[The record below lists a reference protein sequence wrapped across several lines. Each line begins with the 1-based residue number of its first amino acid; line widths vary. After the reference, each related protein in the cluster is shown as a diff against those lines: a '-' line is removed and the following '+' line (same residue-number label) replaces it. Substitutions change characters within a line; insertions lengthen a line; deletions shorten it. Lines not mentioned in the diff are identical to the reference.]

1 MNYLR
6 LLALSLALT
15 LLSPIA
21 YALDKVRVGV
31 LEFGTV
37 NWELDVLKEHKLDV
51 ANNFELEVVPVASAD
66 AATVALLGGSV
77 DIVVTDW
84 IWVAQQR
91 AAGQDHVLFPYST
104 AVGSLLAI
112 PKANINTLA
121 DLKGKKLG
129 VAGGAKDKSWLL
141 LRAHAQQ
148 TDKIDLAKE
157 ADIQYGAPPLLNEV
171 MQKGE
176 LDAVLNFWN
185 FAARLQEEGLK
196 TVITVPQVLEGLG
209 IQKDLPMIG
218 WVFSEKWA
226 KDHEAAAKGF
236 LTASYVAKKILQDSD
251 EEWTRIRPRMKADKD
266 SVFMALRDAFRA
278 GIPACFGE
286 KQQAAASQTF
296 TLLAE
301 LGGKD
306 LVGAV
311 KELPQ
316 GVFYSGFS
324 LPACP

>member
-6 LLALSLALT
+6 LLALSLALM
-15 LLSPIA
+15 LAPSLS
-21 YALDKVRVGV
+21 YAVDKVRVGV

-37 NWELDVLKEHKLDV
+37 NWELDVLKEHKLDA

-66 AATVALLGGSV
+66 AATVALLGGAV

-91 AAGQDHVLFPYST
+91 AAGQDYVLFPYST
-104 AVGSLLAI
+104 AVGSMLAN

-141 LRAHAQQ
+141 VRAYAQQ
-148 TDKIDLAKE
+148 TDKMDLAQ
-157 ADIQYGAPPLLNEV
+157 AANIQYGAPPLLNEV

-185 FAARLQEEGLK
+185 FAARLQDEGLK

-226 KDHEAAAKGF
+226 KDHEKATKGF
-236 LTASYVAKKILQDSD
+236 LTASYAAKKILQNSD
-251 EEWTRIRPRMKADKD
+251 EEWARIRPRMKADKD
-266 SVFMALRDAFRA
+266 GVFMALRDAFRA

-286 KQQAAASQTF
+286 KQQAAATQTF
-296 TLLAE
+296 KLLAD

-306 LVGAV
+306 LVGDV

-316 GVFYSGFS
+316 GMFYSGFS

>member
-6 LLALSLALT
+6 LLTLSLTLT
-15 LLSPIA
+15 LASPLA
-21 YALDKVRVGV
+21 HALDKVRVGV

-37 NWELDVLKEHKLDV
+37 NWELDVLKEHKLDA

-91 AAGQDHVLFPYST
+91 AAAQDYVLFPYST
-104 AVGSLLAI
+104 AVGSMLSS
-112 PKANINTLA
+112 PKANIKTLA

-141 LRAHAQQ
+141 LRAYAQQ

-157 ADIQYGAPPLLNEV
+157 AEIQYGAPPLLNEV

-185 FAARLQEEGLK
+185 FAARLQDDGLQ

-218 WVFSEKWA
+218 WVFSEQWA
-226 KDHEAAAKGF
+226 KDHEAATKGF
-236 LTASYVAKKILQDSD
+236 LSASYAAKKIMQDSD
-251 EEWTRIRPRMKADKD
+251 EEWVRIRPRMKADKD
-266 SVFMALRDAFRA
+266 SVFIALRDAFRA

-286 KQQAAASQTF
+286 KQQTAATQTF
-296 TLLAE
+296 KLLAE

-306 LVGAV
+306 LVGEV

>member
-6 LLALSLALT
+6 LLTLSLTIT
-15 LLSPIA
+15 LAPNLA
-21 YALDKVRVGV
+21 HALDKVRVGV

-37 NWELDVLKEHKLDV
+37 NWELDVLKEHKLD
-51 ANNFELEVVPVASAD
+51 ATNNFDLEVVPVASAD

-84 IWVAQQR
+84 LWVAQQR
-91 AAGQDHVLFPYST
+91 ASEQDYVLFPYST
-104 AVGSLLAI
+104 AVGSLLAS
-112 PKANINTLA
+112 PKANIKTLA

-141 LRAHAQQ
+141 LRAYTQQ

-157 ADIQYGAPPLLNEV
+157 TEVQYGAPPLLNEV
-171 MQKGE
+171 MQQGE

-185 FAARLQEEGLK
+185 FTARLQDDGLQ

-209 IQKDLPMIG
+209 IQNDLPMIG

-226 KDHEAAAKGF
+226 GEHEAAAKGF
-236 LTASYVAKKILQDSD
+236 LTASYAAKKIMQDSD
-251 EEWTRIRPRMKADKD
+251 EEWVRIRPRMKADKE
-266 SVFMALRDAFRA
+266 SVFSALRDAFRA

-286 KQQAAASQTF
+286 KQQTAASQTF
-296 TLLAE
+296 KLLAD

-306 LVGAV
+306 LVGEV

-316 GVFYSGFS
+316 GVFYSGFN

>member
-6 LLALSLALT
+6 LLALSLTLT
-15 LLSPIA
+15 LVSPLA
-21 YALDKVRVGV
+21 HALDKVRVGV

-37 NWELDVLKEHKLDV
+37 NWELDVLKEHKLDA

-91 AAGQDHVLFPYST
+91 AAAQDYVLFPYST
-104 AVGSLLAI
+104 AVGSMLAS
-112 PKANINTLA
+112 PKANIKTLA

-141 LRAHAQQ
+141 LRAYAQQ

-157 ADIQYGAPPLLNEV
+157 AEIQYGAPPLLNEV

-185 FAARLQEEGLK
+185 FAARLQDEGLQ

-218 WVFSEKWA
+218 WVFSEQWA
-226 KDHEAAAKGF
+226 KDHETAAKGF
-236 LTASYVAKKILQDSD
+236 LSASYATKKIMQDSD
-251 EEWTRIRPRMKADKD
+251 EEWVRIRPRMKADKD
-266 SVFMALRDAFRA
+266 SVFTALRNAFRA

-286 KQQAAASQTF
+286 KQQAAATQTF
-296 TLLAE
+296 KLLAD

-306 LVGAV
+306 LVGEV

>member
-6 LLALSLALT
+6 LLALSITLT
-15 LLSPIA
+15 LLSPLA
-21 YALDKVRVGV
+21 YAVDKVRVGV

-37 NWELDVLKEHKLDV
+37 NWELDVMKEHKLDA
-51 ANNFELEVVPVASAD
+51 ANKFELEVVPVASAD

-104 AVGSLLAI
+104 AVGSMLAS
-112 PKANINTLA
+112 PQANIKTLA

-141 LRAHAQQ
+141 LRAYAQQ
-148 TDKIDLAKE
+148 QEKIDLAKE
-157 ADIQYGAPPLLNEV
+157 ATIQYGAPPLLNEV

-185 FAARLQEEGLK
+185 FAARLQDDGLQ

-226 KDHEAAAKGF
+226 KDHEAAANGF
-236 LTASYVAKKILQDSD
+236 LAASYAAKKVMQVSD
-251 EEWTRIRPRMKADKD
+251 EEWARIRPKMKADKD
-266 SVFMALRDAFRA
+266 GIFTALRDAFRA
-278 GIPACFGE
+278 GIPVCFGE

-296 TLLAE
+296 KLLAD

-306 LVGAV
+306 LVGEL

>member
-6 LLALSLALT
+6 PLAFALT
-15 LLSPIA
+15 FLLLSPFA
-21 YALDKVRVGV
+21 HAVEKVRVGV

-37 NWELDVLKEHKLDV
+37 NWELDVLKEQKLDTT
-51 ANNFELEVVPVASAD
+51 NNFELEVVPVASAD

-77 DIVVTDW
+77 DIIVTDW

-91 AAGQDHVLFPYST
+91 AAGLDYVLFPYST
-104 AVGSLLAI
+104 AVGSLLAN
-112 PKANINTLA
+112 PKANIKTLA
-121 DLKGKKLG
+121 ELKGKKLG

-141 LRAHAQQ
+141 LRAYAQQ
-148 TDKIDLAKE
+148 QNQIDLAKE
-157 ADIQYGAPPLLNEV
+157 AEIQYGAPPLLNEV

-185 FAARLQEEGLK
+185 FAARLQDDGLE
-196 TVITVPQVLEGLG
+196 TLITVPQVLEGLG

-218 WVFSEKWA
+218 WVFSEEWA
-226 KDHEAAAKGF
+226 LDHEAAAKGF
-236 LTASYVAKKILQDSD
+236 LSASYAAKKIMKDSD
-251 EEWTRIRPRMKADKD
+251 EEWVRIRPKMKADKD
-266 SVFMALRDAFRA
+266 SVFSALRDAFRA
-278 GIPACFGE
+278 GIPTCFGD
-286 KQQAAASQTF
+286 KQQAAATQTF
-296 TLLAE
+296 KLLAD

-306 LVGAV
+306 LVGEV

-316 GVFYSGFS
+316 GVFYSDFS

>member
-6 LLALSLALT
+6 ILSLSLALI
-15 LLSPIA
+15 LAPSLA
-21 YALDKVRVGV
+21 QALDKVRVGV

-37 NWELDVLKEHKLDV
+37 NWELDVMQAHQLAE
-51 ANNFELEVVPVASAD
+51 ANGFELEVVPVASGD
-66 AATVALLGGSV
+66 AATVALLGDAV
-77 DIVVTDW
+77 DVIVTDW

-91 AAGQDHVLFPYST
+91 AAGQNYLLFPYST
-104 AVGSLLAI
+104 SVGSLLASPSAKI
-112 PKANINTLA
+112 QTLA

-141 LRAHAQQ
+141 LRAYAQQ
-148 TDKIDLAKE
+148 TAQIDLAKQAE
-157 ADIQYGAPPLLNEV
+157 IQYGAPPLLNEV

-185 FAARLQEEGLK
+185 FAARLQDQGLA
-196 TVITVPQVLEGLG
+196 TVITVPQILEGLG

-218 WVFSEKWA
+218 WVFSETWA
-226 KDHEAAAKGF
+226 KEHEAAIQGF
-236 LTASYVAKKILQDSD
+236 LRASYAAKKLMQTSD
-251 EEWTRIRPRMKADKD
+251 EEWVRIRPRLKADKD
-266 SVFMALRDAFRA
+266 SVFFALRDAFRA

-286 KQQAAASQTF
+286 KQQAAAGQTF
-296 TLLAE
+296 KLLSE

-306 LVGAV
+306 LVGDLT
-311 KELPQ
+311 ELPQ

-324 LPACP
+324 LPPCP

>member
-6 LLALSLALT
+6 IVSFSLALT
-15 LLSPIA
+15 LLPTLA
-21 YALDKVRVGV
+21 QALDKVRVGV

-37 NWELDVLKEHKLDV
+37 NWELDVLQQHQLAE
-51 ANNFELEVVPVASAD
+51 ANGFELEVVPVASGD
-66 AATVALLGGSV
+66 AATVALLGGAV

-91 AAGQDHVLFPYST
+91 ATGLDHVLFPYST
-104 AVGSLLAI
+104 SVGSLLAS
-112 PKANINTLA
+112 PKANIKTLA
-121 DLKGKKLG
+121 DLTGKKLG

-141 LRAHAQQ
+141 LRAYAQQ
-148 TDKIDLAKE
+148 NDKIDLAKE
-157 ADIQYGAPPLLNEV
+157 AEIQYGAPPLLNEV

-185 FAARLQEEGLK
+185 FTARLQDEGLQ

-226 KDHEAAAKGF
+226 KDHEAAANGF
-236 LTASYVAKKILQDSD
+236 LTASYAAKKIMHDSD
-251 EEWTRIRPRMKADKD
+251 QEWGRIRPRMKADKD
-266 SVFMALRDAFRA
+266 SVFTALRDSFRS

-296 TLLAE
+296 QLLAE

-306 LVGAV
+306 LVGDL

-316 GVFYSGFS
+316 GVFYTGFS

>member
-1 MNYLR
+1 MHYLR
-6 LLALSLALT
+6 LLILSLTLALFPA
-15 LLSPIA
+15 LA
-21 YALDKVRVGV
+21 QALDKVRVGV

-37 NWELDVLKEHKLDV
+37 NWELDVMQEHKL
-51 ANNFELEVVPVASAD
+51 AEAHGFELEVVPVASGD
-66 AATVALLGGSV
+66 AATVALLGGAV
-77 DIVVTDW
+77 DVIVTDW

-91 AAGQDHVLFPYST
+91 AAEQNYLLFPYST
-104 AVGSLLAI
+104 SVGSLLASPTAKI
-112 PKANINTLA
+112 QTLA

-141 LRAHAQQ
+141 LRAYAQQ
-148 TDKIDLAKE
+148 NAKIDLAKE
-157 ADIQYGAPPLLNEV
+157 AEIQYGAPPLLNEI

-185 FAARLQEEGLK
+185 FAARLQDAGLQ

-218 WVFSEKWA
+218 WVFSETWA
-226 KDHEAAAKGF
+226 KEHETAVKGF
-236 LTASYVAKKILQDSD
+236 LTASYAAKKIMHESD
-251 EEWTRIRPRMKADKD
+251 EEWVRIRPRMKADKD
-266 SVFMALRDAFRA
+266 SVFSALRDAFRA
-278 GIPACFGE
+278 GIPSCFGE

-296 TLLAE
+296 KLLAE

-306 LVGAV
+306 LVGDL

-324 LPACP
+324 LPPCP

>member
-6 LLALSLALT
+6 ILTLCLSLTWFPSLAH
-15 LLSPIA
+15 A
-21 YALDKVRVGV
+21 ADKVRVGV

-37 NWELDVLKEHKLDV
+37 NWELDVMKEHKLDA
-51 ANNFELEVVPVASAD
+51 ANQFELEVVPVASAD

-104 AVGSLLAI
+104 AVGSLLAKPDAQI
-112 PKANINTLA
+112 KTLA

-129 VAGGAKDKSWLL
+129 VAGGARDKSWLL
-141 LRAHAQQ
+141 LRAYAQQ
-148 TDKIDLAKE
+148 QDKIDLAKE
-157 ADIQYGAPPLLNEV
+157 AEVQYGAPPLLNEI

-185 FAARLQEEGLK
+185 FTARLQDAGLQ

-226 KDHEAAAKGF
+226 KEHQAAATGF
-236 LTASYVAKKILQDSD
+236 LTASYAAKKMMKESD
-251 EEWTRIRPRMKADKD
+251 AEWLRIRPKMKADKD
-266 SVFMALRDAFRA
+266 TVFIALRDAFRA
-278 GIPACFGE
+278 GIPSCFGD

-296 TLLAE
+296 KLLAD

-306 LVGAV
+306 LVGDV

>member
-6 LLALSLALT
+6 IFTLSLTLSLFPAL
-15 LLSPIA
+15 A
-21 YALDKVRVGV
+21 HALEKVRVGV

-37 NWELDVLKEHKLDV
+37 NWELDVMQQHKLAE
-51 ANNFELEVVPVASAD
+51 ANGFELEVVPVASGD
-66 AATVALLGGSV
+66 AATVALLGGAV
-77 DIVVTDW
+77 DVVVTDW
-84 IWVAQQR
+84 LWVAQQR
-91 AAGQDHVLFPYST
+91 AAAADYVLFPYST
-104 AVGSLLAI
+104 AVGSMLAS
-112 PKANINTLA
+112 PKANIKTLA

-141 LRAHAQQ
+141 LRAYAQQ
-148 TDKIDLAKE
+148 NDKIDLAKE
-157 ADIQYGAPPLLNEV
+157 AEVQYGAPPLLNEV

-185 FAARLQEEGLK
+185 FAARLQDQGLQ

-226 KDHEAAAKGF
+226 KNHETAAKGF
-236 LTASYVAKKILQDSD
+236 LTASYAAKKIMQDSD
-251 EEWTRIRPRMKADKD
+251 EEWVRIRPKMKADKD
-266 SVFMALRDAFRA
+266 SVFTALRDAFRA

-296 TLLAE
+296 KLLAD

-306 LVGAV
+306 LVGEV

>member
-6 LLALSLALT
+6 ILTLCLSLTCLPSLT
-15 LLSPIA
+15 HA
-21 YALDKVRVGV
+21 ADKVRVGV

-37 NWELDVLKEHKLDV
+37 NWEMDVLKEHKLDA
-51 ANNFELEVVPVASAD
+51 ANQFELEVVPVASAD

-104 AVGSLLAI
+104 AVGSLLAKPDAQI
-112 PKANINTLA
+112 KTLA

-141 LRAHAQQ
+141 LRAYAQQ
-148 TDKIDLAKE
+148 QDKIDLAQE
-157 ADIQYGAPPLLNEV
+157 AEVQYGAPPLLNEI

-185 FAARLQEEGLK
+185 FTARLQDAGLQ

-226 KDHEAAAKGF
+226 KEHAAAANGF
-236 LTASYVAKKILQDSD
+236 LTASYAAKKIMKDSD
-251 EEWTRIRPRMKADKD
+251 AEWLRIRPKMKTDKD
-266 SVFMALRDAFRA
+266 SVFIALRDAFRA
-278 GIPACFGE
+278 GIPSCFGD

-296 TLLAE
+296 KLLAD

-306 LVGAV
+306 LVGDV

>member
-6 LLALSLALT
+6 LLVLSFTLT
-15 LLSPIA
+15 LLPNLA
-21 YALDKVRVGV
+21 HALEKVRVGV

-37 NWELDVLKEHKLDV
+37 NWELDVMKEHKLAE
-51 ANNFELEVVPVASAD
+51 ANGFELEVVPVASAD
-66 AATVALLGGSV
+66 AATVALQGGAV
-77 DIVVTDW
+77 DTVVTDW
-84 IWVAQQR
+84 LWVAQQR
-91 AAGQDHVLFPYST
+91 VAGQDYVLFPYSN
-104 AVGSLLAI
+104 AVGSLLAS
-112 PKANINTLA
+112 PKANIKTLA

-129 VAGGAKDKSWLL
+129 VAGGATDKSWLL
-141 LRAHAQQ
+141 LRAYAQQ
-148 TDKIDLAKE
+148 QDKLDLAKE
-157 ADIQYGAPPLLNEV
+157 ATIQYGAPPLLNEV
-171 MQKGE
+171 MQTGE

-185 FAARLQEEGLK
+185 FAARLQDEGLQ

-226 KDHEAAAKGF
+226 KEHTAAANGF
-236 LTASYVAKKILQDSD
+236 LTASYAAKKIMKDSD
-251 EEWTRIRPRMKADKD
+251 EEWARIRPKMKADKE
-266 SVFMALRDAFRA
+266 SVFTALRDAFRA

-286 KQQAAASQTF
+286 KQQAAATQTF
-296 TLLAE
+296 KLLAE

-306 LVGAV
+306 LVGEV

>member
-6 LLALSLALT
+6 LLAVSLTLT
-15 LLSPIA
+15 LLPTLA
-21 YALDKVRVGV
+21 QALDKVRVGV

-37 NWELDVLKEHKLDV
+37 NWELDVLKEHQLDT
-51 ANNFELEVVPVASAD
+51 ANGFELEIVPVASGD
-66 AATVALLGGSV
+66 AATVALLGDAV
-77 DIVVTDW
+77 DVVVTDW

-91 AAGQDHVLFPYST
+91 AAGQEYALFPYST
-104 AVGSLLAI
+104 AVGSMLASS
-112 PKANINTLA
+112 KANIKTLA

-141 LRAHAQQ
+141 VRAYAQQ
-148 TDKIDLAKE
+148 QDKIDLAKE
-157 ADIQYGAPPLLNEV
+157 AEIQYGAPPLLNEV

-185 FAARLQEEGLK
+185 FAARLTDEGLQ

-218 WVFSEKWA
+218 WVFNDQWA
-226 KDHEAAAKGF
+226 KEHSAAANGF
-236 LTASYVAKKILQDSD
+236 LTASYAAKAILKDSD
-251 EEWTRIRPRMKADKD
+251 AEWLRLRPRMKADKD
-266 SVFMALRDAFRA
+266 SVFIALRDAFRA

-286 KQQAAASQTF
+286 QQQAAAGQTF
-296 TLLAE
+296 KLLAD

-306 LVGAV
+306 LVGDV
-311 KELPQ
+311 KELPL

>member
-6 LLALSLALT
+6 ILT
-15 LLSPIA
+15 LSISLTLFPNLVQA
-21 YALDKVRVGV
+21 VDKVRVGV

-37 NWELDVLKEHKLDV
+37 NWELDVLKEHKLDA

-91 AAGQDHVLFPYST
+91 AAGQDYVLFPYST
-104 AVGSLLAI
+104 AVGSMLAN
-112 PKANINTLA
+112 PKADIKTLA
-121 DLKGKKLG
+121 DLKDKKLG

-141 LRAHAQQ
+141 LRAYAQQ
-148 TDKIDLAKE
+148 QDKIDLAKE
-157 ADIQYGAPPLLNEV
+157 ADIQYGAPPLLNEI

-185 FAARLQEEGLK
+185 FTARLQDEGLT

-218 WVFSEKWA
+218 WVFSEKWNQ
-226 KDHEAAAKGF
+226 DHGTAAKNF
-236 LTASYVAKKILQDSD
+236 LTASYAAKKIMQDSD
-251 EEWTRIRPRMKADKD
+251 EEWIRIRPRMKADKD
-266 SVFMALRDAFRA
+266 SVFIALRDAFRA

-286 KQQAAASQTF
+286 QQQVAAGQTF
-296 TLLAE
+296 KLLAD

-306 LVGAV
+306 LVGEV

-324 LPACP
+324 LPPCP